1 MSLSQSLCLNLL
13 QFLEEVTPSS
23 ESGPVP
29 ILGEPWST
37 SIQGWCRV
45 WLSNGQPGFQ
55 KGHHLAS

>member
-13 QFLEEVTPSS
+13 WFLEEVTPSS

-37 SIQGWCRV
+37 
-45 WLSNGQPGFQ
+45 
-55 KGHHLAS
+55 